1 MNIQTAVR
9 TVLSK
14 YLVFQGR
21 ATRSEFWYWMLAL
34 VLVSIVLT
42 LVDSVVLSPSLG
54 FERFS
59 PQAGQPLQTLFNLA
73 TLLPTLAVTVRRLH
87 DTDHSGWWVLLG
99 LVPIIGGLVLLWWYI
114 QAGTRGDNGY
124 GPPADLIA

>member
-73 TLLPTLAVTVRRLH
+73 TLLDDSSLRV
-87 DTDHSGWWVLLG
+87 SG
-99 LVPIIGGLVLLWWYI
+99 P
-114 QAGTRGDNGY
+114 ARPDR
-124 GPPADLIA
+124 PPQRALR